1 MQECFFIFF
10 VKKYFKKYIY
20 TKDIKIFTDNNIT
33 KKEKVDM
40 FECEKML
47 ATNLE
52 MFLMSLADE
61 VVIGLKERLL
71 NGVLVTDLA

>member
-1 MQECFFIFF
+1 MFFYFF

-20 TKDIKIFTDNNIT
+20 TKDNKIFTDNNIT

-40 FECEKML
+40 FESEKML

>member
-1 MQECFFIFF
+1 
-10 VKKYFKKYIY
+10 
-20 TKDIKIFTDNNIT
+20 
-33 KKEKVDM
+33 M
-40 FECEKML
+40 FESEKLL
-47 ATNLE
+47 ATNIE